1 MYEPVSGLEA
11 PRYSGPRTFARL
23 PALSVTEGVDVAI
36 FGMPWDSGTS
46 FRPGARFGPEAVRS
60 ASALLRPYNP
70 AQGVQV
76 FGAVS
81 CVDHG
86 DAPTVPGYIED
97 TLARIATYAE
107 GIHRGGAI
115 ALGIGGDH
123 SVTLAAL
130 RAAAAVH
137 GPLGLVHL
145 DAHHDVWD
153 SYFGRPLNHGTV
165 FRRAC
170 EEGLLDPAR
179 CLQAGMRGGLYSASD
194 YAASTELGLEIA
206 PWTELRWLSAEDFG
220 ERARARVGDGPTF
233 LTFDVDFVDP
243 AFCPGTGTPEV
254 GGPSSAHALDLLRAL
269 RGIDF
274 RGFDVVEVAP
284 AYDGPGQ
291 VTALVAATVMFE
303 MLSLVALRRPRAPR

>member
-1 MYEPVSGLEA
+1 MYEPVDALTA

-23 PALSVTEGVDVAI
+23 PALSQTEGVDVAI

-46 FRPGARFGPEAVRS
+46 FRPGARFGPEGVRS

-70 AQGVQV
+70 AQDVLV

-97 TLARIATYAE
+97 SLARIAGYVET
-107 GIHRGGAI
+107 IHRGGAI
-115 ALGIGGDH
+115 PLGIGGDH
-123 SVTLAAL
+123 SVTLAEL

-179 CLQAGMRGGLYSASD
+179 CLQAGMRGGLYSAAD
-194 YAASTELGLEIA
+194 YAASSALGMEIV
-206 PWTELRWLSAEDFG
+206 PWTELRFFSPEAFG
-220 ERARARVGDGPTF
+220 ERARARVKDGPTF
-233 LTFDVDFVDP
+233 FTFDVDFVDP

-254 GGPSSAHALDLLRAL
+254 GGPSSAHALELVRAL

-274 RGFDVVEVAP
+274 RAYDIVEVAP

-291 VTALVAATVMFE
+291 LTALVAANVMFE
-303 MLSLVALRRPRAPR
+303 MLSLVALRAPRT